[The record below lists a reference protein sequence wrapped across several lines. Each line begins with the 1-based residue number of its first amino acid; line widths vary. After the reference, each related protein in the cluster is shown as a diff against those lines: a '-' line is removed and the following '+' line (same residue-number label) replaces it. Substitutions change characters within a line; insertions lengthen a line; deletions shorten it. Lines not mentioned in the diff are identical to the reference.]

1 MERVDVKK
9 FKATSDNELYEH
21 YVDYPPSYNE
31 YGKQL
36 VERDLDAALSSIF
49 RSFYG
54 ARTLLPEV
62 PGLFVDIERYIHILT
77 TLDNR
82 MEMNSI
88 VNEVIQKICGDL
100 RPEVSVSYDEAN
112 KSLTYDIAMEGNFIL
127 KVEAGN
133 TYDEAIVRRMDKK
146 FYE

>member
-1 MERVDVKK
+1 MERVDEKK

-62 PGLFVDIERYIHILT
+62 PGLFVDIERYVHILT

-82 MEMNSI
+82 LEMNSI
-88 VNEVIQKICGDL
+88 VIEVIQRICGEL

-112 KSLTYDIAMEGNFIL
+112 KMLTYDIAMEGNFIL